1 VTLPSATLPSAI
13 TRRDLLH
20 AGAAAALLAGCGQRA
35 ATRRADAI
43 RLWVAPNAAEE
54 AFWKV
59 AVARWNARG
68 RGLPV
73 RFATIPTA
81 GNSEDTVLSALVAG
95 TEPDLCTNIFSGFAV
110 QLAALGQ
117 VVDLAAQPGFG
128 ELVARRHMGAIM
140 PGWTQGGR
148 VAAMPIYSSPTLIWW
163 RADLL
168 EAVGLS
174 APPATYREVYRFSE
188 RYVRPGAR
196 FAMQVVAGRSWQDRW
211 FDFISLY
218 YAASGGRP
226 YLDGTRALYAN
237 AAGLEAAGF
246 MDAMFRRGWTA
257 LDFDAEEPL
266 VTGLA
271 AGATRGPWDVER
283 YARIYPDTLARI
295 AVGPVP
301 ASTVPLEVGRGPG
314 STFSDSKGAVIFRNS
329 QVAQQAFDFLA
340 WVLGDEALDLLW
352 LRRTGLSPARGDL
365 LDNERFA
372 GYYRANPLARAY
384 AEHVASA
391 RPPALSE
398 HTIDIQK
405 IMTSR
410 LVEPLMTGAASPA
423 AALADAATRTDRM
436 LEAQA

>member
-1 VTLPSATLPSAI
+1 MN
-13 TRRDLLH
+13 RRDLLVT
-20 AGAAAALLAGCGQRA
+20 GGLALLAGCSPRA
-35 ATRRADAI
+35 ERRRADVI

-54 AFWKV
+54 AFWKI
-59 AVARWNARG
+59 AVGRWNAAG

-73 RFATIPTA
+73 RFTTIPTA

-95 TEPDLCTNIFSGFAV
+95 TEPDLCTNVFSGFAV

-117 VVDLAAQPGFG
+117 VIDLATQGGFTD
-128 ELVARRHMGAIM
+128 LVAHRRMDAIM
-140 PGWTQGGR
+140 PGWTRGGR

-163 RADLL
+163 RGDLL
-168 EAVGLS
+168 EAAGLS
-174 APPATYREVYRFSE
+174 APPATYDEVYRFCD

-196 FAMQVVAGRSWQDRW
+196 YGMQVVAGRSWQDRW
-211 FDFISLY
+211 FDFIAFY

-226 YLDGTRALYAN
+226 YLDGDRALYAN
-237 AAGLEAAGF
+237 AAGLAAAGF

-301 ASTVPLEVGRGPG
+301 AVQSGEGVGPG
-314 STFSDSKGAVIFRNS
+314 STFSDSKGAVIFRS
-329 QVAQQAFDFLA
+329 SLVAQQAFEFLA
-340 WVLGDEALDLLW
+340 WVLGDEAMNLLW
-352 LRRTGLSPARGDL
+352 LQRTGLSPARGDL
-365 LDNERFA
+365 LDNPRFA
-372 GYYRANPLARAY
+372 GYYRTNAIARAY
-384 AEHVASA
+384 AEHVATA

-398 HTIDIQK
+398 HTIDVQK

-410 LVEPLMTGAASPA
+410 LVEPLMTGSAAPA
-423 AALADAATRTDRM
+423 QALADAVARTDRM